1 MTATQLN
8 THFETRGIEFVLKT
22 QQDQIANL
30 QKMQAH
36 LQKYSL
42 WDCVDHHSSQINDAY
57 YNHFSLKQSYQNQWA
72 PNWDTTRLYASMS
85 IDGRQNKDD
94 LDKEILVAM
103 LLATIPFTF
112 PSYEELLSAIH
123 IRHYVVDAGYRAA
136 LNFDTEAAE
145 RPVDYWHYDEEAGFL
160 LNKGKSII
168 DALVKATQPDDIHQ
182 AYSFS
187 CYRATEYVIL
197 LSIAKELKNANPA
210 LLKRLEERSENRA
223 IRSGEFHEVFLKEY
237 GSIENPFPMK
247 YYVPGD
253 RVWFRN
259 PDDRSSDISGYEG
272 SWVIY
277 LGHNLFT
284 NFWKRD
290 QPFTLETKCVEV
302 YHWKD
307 GAYLDEHG
315 ELQMNESVVESCVAK
330 SIQDPKTY
338 NMIIERMMRYRDPK
352 GVYDQGGCIDTSRE
366 SPRLVCIGTTDITI
380 PD

>member
-1 MTATQLN
+1 MN
-8 THFETRGIEFVLKT
+8 TNAQHVEFETRGIELRPFSVEELI
-22 QQDQIANL
+22 QDRAKVID
-30 QKMQAH
+30 H
-36 LQKYSL
+36 LQKVNL
-42 WDCVDHHSSQINDAY
+42 IDCVEIVDLDQLGIAFRLNNKLRD
-57 YNHFSLKQSYQNQWA
+57 QWA
-72 PNWDTTRLYASMS
+72 PSWDTTHLYETLNL
-85 IDGRQNKDD
+85 DGRHKPAD
-94 LDKEILVAM
+94 LDREILVAM
-103 LLATIPFTF
+103 LLAPIPFVF
-112 PSYEELLSAIH
+112 PSYEELASAIR

-145 RPVDYWHYDEEAGFL
+145 RPEDYWHYDEDAGFL
-160 LNKGKSII
+160 LNQNKSII
-168 DALVKATQPDDIHQ
+168 EALIKATQPEDIKK

-197 LSIAKELKNANPA
+197 LSIAQELKNSNPK
-210 LLKRLEERSENRA
+210 LLKQLEARSEKRA

-277 LGHNLFT
+277 LGNNLFT

-290 QPFTLETKCVEV
+290 KPFTLEAKCVEV

-307 GAYLDEHG
+307 GAYLGHDG
-315 ELQMNESVVESCVAK
+315 ELYMNEDIVEDCVTK
-330 SIQDPKTY
+330 SLADACQFKL
-338 NMIIERMMRYRDPK
+338 IIDRMMRYRDPK

-366 SPRLVCIGTTDITI
+366 SPRWVCLKTADIFI

>member
-1 MTATQLN
+1 MSANTQHLQFK
-8 THFETRGIEFVLKT
+8 TLGIELRPT
-22 QQDQIANL
+22 SIEDLRQDRAKVI
-30 QKMQAH
+30 AH
-36 LQKYSL
+36 LERL
-42 WDCVDHHSSQINDAY
+42 NLLGCVDVIDLDSHGVAFRLNNQFRD
-57 YNHFSLKQSYQNQWA
+57 QWA
-72 PNWDTTRLYASMS
+72 PSWDTTHLYETLNL
-85 IDGRQNKDD
+85 DGNHKPTD
-94 LDKEILVAM
+94 LDREILVAM
-103 LLATIPFTF
+103 LLAPIPFVF
-112 PSYEELLSAIH
+112 PSYEELISAIH

-145 RPVDYWHYDEEAGFL
+145 RPEEYWHYDEDAGFL
-160 LNKGKSII
+160 LNKDQSII
-168 DALVKATQPDDIHQ
+168 DALIKATQPEDIKK

-197 LSIAKELKNANPA
+197 LSIAQELKNSNPD
-210 LLKRLEERSENRA
+210 LLKRLENRSEKRA

-259 PDDRSSDISGYEG
+259 PDDRSSDVSGYEG

-277 LGHNLFT
+277 LGNNLFT

-290 QPFTLETKCVEV
+290 KPFTLEAKCVEV

-307 GAYLDEHG
+307 GAYVGEDG
-315 ELQMNESVVESCVAK
+315 ELYMNEDVVEDCVTQSLANEDQFK
-330 SIQDPKTY
+330 L
-338 NMIIERMMRYRDPK
+338 IIDRMMRYRDPK
-352 GVYDQGGCIDTSRE
+352 GVYEQGGCIDTSRE
-366 SPRLVCIGTTDITI
+366 SPRWVRPKTTDIYI